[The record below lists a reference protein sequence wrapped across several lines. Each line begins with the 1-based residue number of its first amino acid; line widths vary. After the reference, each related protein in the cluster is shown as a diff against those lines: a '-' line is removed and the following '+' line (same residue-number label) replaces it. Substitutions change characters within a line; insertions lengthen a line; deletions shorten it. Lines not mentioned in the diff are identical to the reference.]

1 MAKKLKGNLTPQ
13 QMEFCNLFVTKE
25 FFGNGVEAYI
35 EAYEIDL
42 TKKGA
47 YDNARSCASRLL
59 TNVNVLKRINELLD
73 NEGLNDQF
81 VDKQLLLLITQNA
94 DYGAK
99 TRAIS
104 EYNKLKQRITE
115 KIEHSGEIKTVS
127 DNHFQVKPRGK

>member
-1 MAKKLKGNLTPQ
+1 MGKKLKGDLTAQ

-35 EAYEIDL
+35 EAYEVDL
-42 TKKGA
+42 TRKGA
-47 YDNARSCASRLL
+47 YDGARASASRLL
-59 TNVNVLKRINELLD
+59 TNANILKRINELLD
-73 NEGLNDQF
+73 GEGLNDQF
-81 VDKQLLLLITQNA
+81 VDKQLLLLLTQNA
-94 DYGAK
+94 DYSAK
-99 TRAIS
+99 ARAIS